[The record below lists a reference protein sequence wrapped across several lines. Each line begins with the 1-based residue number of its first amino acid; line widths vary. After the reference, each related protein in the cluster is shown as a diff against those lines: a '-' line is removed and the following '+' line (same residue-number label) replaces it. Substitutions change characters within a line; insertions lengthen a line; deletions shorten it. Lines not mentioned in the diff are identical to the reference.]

1 MSNLDIKFKRLTPFK
16 RCVLQN
22 FPFIEEDFDAL
33 TNYGLLCKV
42 VAYLNKVIESQNEV
56 QGVTEEI
63 VTSFNNLYDYVED
76 YFDNLDVQ
84 DEIDNKLDQM
94 AEDGTLESILQKIIT
109 QDDYANFHTLFATP
123 YYRSSDEG
131 VGMQGGCVLPDGTI
145 IQATGHDKV
154 QHWSSTGTLL
164 NEVTLAIGHANG
176 CCYNS
181 KLNKVLFTSTQS
193 DTIGKYKVFI
203 VDPTTLALENT
214 IDCADKDFPATPY
227 GFIYL
232 EDEDE
237 YVFTNYWQPGYSKYI
252 WKTDA
257 DFNVTT
263 TEEYTF
269 DLSASANIGKFGD
282 YIGIADLTSNKIL
295 LFNKDLTFFKEV
307 DINPLVSDTWFI
319 TEIEWFDT
327 LGDKIYLGFI
337 PQAATNP
344 SWGTGAKVYAVFDPE
359 MNYRETKRGTE
370 TTIMPYTERYYV
382 SSNSNPLRDGSQ
394 SAPFANIYEALNS
407 SLRTENTTGVVEI
420 HLMDNVENTYV
431 PYFSMNKTYRIF
443 ANYEGADLIK
453 SFSAIVINA
462 SSKVEIRKGVLLT
475 GNSPVSVIS
484 NIPAHIQING
494 ELYVNG
500 DVYTSETAQLI
511 LTGGMMAKC
520 EFGVTTSG
528 IDLTNYT
535 GEVKSIRLT
544 NINVNNIIM
553 PAYNSTTQN
562 TRSLK
567 GVITNELTAVD
578 SVYTI
583 PFLSSSVK
591 LRIRFNI
598 GNLQNERT
606 FEYVFGQYNRYSFL
620 TESNTV
626 EKITM
631 QSAGTIEFTSGIT
644 NIRVIVIS

>member
-1 MSNLDIKFKRLTPFK
+1 MQNIFIELLPPWIETGLQPAFYDKESGT
-16 RCVLQN
+16 VLQQVSRMWAKM
-22 FPFIEEDFDAL
+22 IELGQGFNTL
-33 TNYGLLCKV
+33 STN
-42 VAYLNKVIESQNEV
+42 
-56 QGVTEEI
+56 VTAT
-63 VTSFNNLYDYVED
+63 VNDLYSYVHD

-84 DEIDNKLDQM
+84 KEVNNKLDAM
-94 AEDGTLESILQKIIT
+94 VDDGTLEGILQKIIT

-123 YYRSSDEG
+123 YYRSTDTG

-154 QHWSSTGTLL
+154 QHWSASGTLL
-164 NEVTLAIGHANG
+164 NEATLSIGHANG

-193 DTIGKYKVFI
+193 DVIGRYKVFI
-203 VDPTTLALENT
+203 VNPTTLALENT

-232 EDEDE
+232 EDVDQ

-263 TEEYTF
+263 SEEYTF

-295 LFNKDLTFFKEV
+295 LFNKDLTYFKEV
-307 DINPLVSDTWFI
+307 DINPLVSDTWFV

-327 LGDKIYLGFI
+327 LDGKVYLGFI
-337 PQAATNP
+337 PQGATNP

-382 SSNSNPLRDGSQ
+382 STNTNPLRDGSQ
-394 SAPFANIYEALNS
+394 SAPFDNIYEALNS
-407 SLRTENTTGVVEI
+407 SLRTENTTGIVEI
-420 HLMDNVENTYV
+420 HLMDNIENTYV
-431 PYFSMNKTYRIF
+431 PYFSMSKTYRIF
-443 ANYEGADLIK
+443 ADYEGADLIK
-453 SFSAIVINA
+453 SFSAIVVNA
-462 SSKVEIRKGVLLT
+462 SSKVEIRKGVILT

-484 NIPAHIQING
+484 TIPAHIQNNG

-500 DVYTSETAQLI
+500 DVYTSETAQLV

-520 EFGVTTSG
+520 EFGLTTSG

-535 GEVKSIRLT
+535 GEVKSIRRT
-544 NINVNNIIM
+544 SINVSNITM

-567 GVITNELTAVD
+567 GVTTNELTAVN

-583 PFLSSSVK
+583 PFLSNSVK
-591 LRIRFNI
+591 LRIRFYI

-631 QSAGTIEFTSGIT
+631 QSTGTIDFTSGIT